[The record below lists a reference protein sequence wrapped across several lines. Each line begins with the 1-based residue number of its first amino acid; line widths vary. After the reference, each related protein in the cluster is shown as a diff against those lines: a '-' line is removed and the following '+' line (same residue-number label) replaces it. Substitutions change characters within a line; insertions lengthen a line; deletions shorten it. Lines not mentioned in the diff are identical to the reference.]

1 MKDCKRVKDP
11 IYGYIKIPAIYMTD
25 IVDTAAFQRL
35 RRFLGSPQSF
45 CPFDGGLS
53 SGRANGQSTDKR
65 SAEKDWYAY

>member
-35 RRFLGSPQSF
+35 RRVIQ
-45 CPFDGGLS
+45 
-53 SGRANGQSTDKR
+53 TI
-65 SAEKDWYAY
+65 